1 MLKNQ
6 NSLLSAVV
14 IVAALGYFVD
24 VFDLILFAM
33 VRIQSL
39 KDLGITNPQEIE
51 SIGRT
56 LDNYQMFGMLLG
68 GFLWGIIGDK
78 KGRMSVLFGSIIVYS
93 LANILNAYV
102 QDITTYSIL
111 RFIAGFG
118 LAGELGAGVTLA
130 TESLSKEKR
139 GKATA
144 IIAGF
149 GAFGAC
155 FGGIIVHLMDWRT
168 AYLVG
173 GIMGMLLLF
182 LRINVHESSIFK
194 KAKKEKENLG
204 SLKLIFGSKKSIV
217 KYFSVIAIAI
227 PIWYLIQLYAKFAPE
242 LCDAVGLNLEN
253 SQRGNVARI
262 SMIAIYFGLSTGDV
276 ASGFI
281 SNFFKSRTKTVL
293 TFFVMMMIFLVG
305 FWTIGTSSVILI
317 YVFVGLLGFS
327 AGYWAIF
334 MTIAAESF
342 GTNIRSTV
350 TNTAPN
356 MVRGSVI
363 LINIAYEFFKEKLRS
378 PINANF
384 LVGFFVLIFAFW
396 GFSKIKD
403 SYHNSMDFNEK

>member
-6 NSLLSAVV
+6 NTLLSAVV

-39 KDLGITNPQEIE
+39 KDLGISNPQEIE
-51 SIGRT
+51 SIGRM

-111 RFIAGFG
+111 RLIAGFG

-168 AYLVG
+168 AYLFG

-204 SLKLIFGSKKSIV
+204 SLKLILGSKKSII

-242 LCDAVGLNLEN
+242 LCDAVGLNLADN
-253 SQRGNVARI
+253 QRGNVARI

-281 SNFFKSRTKTVL
+281 SNYFKSRTKTVL
-293 TFFVMMMIFLVG
+293 TFFIMMMIFLIG
-305 FWTIGTSSVILI
+305 FWTIGTSSVTLI

-363 LINIAYEFFKEKLRS
+363 LINIAYEFFKQKLGS
-378 PINANF
+378 PISANF
-384 LVGFFVLIFAFW
+384 LVGIIVLLFAFW

>member
-1 MLKNQ
+1 
-6 NSLLSAVV
+6 
-14 IVAALGYFVD
+14 
-24 VFDLILFAM
+24 
-33 VRIQSL
+33 
-39 KDLGITNPQEIE
+39 
-51 SIGRT
+51 
-56 LDNYQMFGMLLG
+56 
-68 GFLWGIIGDK
+68 
-78 KGRMSVLFGSIIVYS
+78 
-93 LANILNAYV
+93 
-102 QDITTYSIL
+102 
-111 RFIAGFG
+111 
-118 LAGELGAGVTLA
+118 
-130 TESLSKEKR
+130 
-139 GKATA
+139 
-144 IIAGF
+144 
-149 GAFGAC
+149 
-155 FGGIIVHLMDWRT
+155 MDWRT

-242 LCDAVGLNLEN
+242 LCDAVGLNLADN
-253 SQRGNVARI
+253 QRGNVARI

-293 TFFVMMMIFLVG
+293 TFFVMMMVFLVG
-305 FWTIGTSSVILI
+305 FWTIGTSSVTLI
-317 YVFVGLLGFS
+317 YVFVGLLGLS

-363 LINIAYEFFKEKLRS
+363 LINIAYEFFKQKSGS
-378 PINANF
+378 PISANF
-384 LVGFFVLIFAFW
+384 LVGIIVFLFAIW